1 MASTMISTRSRF
13 SFFSCSTTCLV
24 LGASTVKP
32 LVTTR
37 RSWRTS
43 SDNIDWIAPRYIF
56 LLTFCS
62 KERGFAANARP
73 PPTQMGERIEP
84 ARDVPPPFCG
94 RGLRPPVSYTHL
106 RAHETPEHL

>member
-1 MASTMISTRSRF
+1 MMSTLSSLSFLSF
-13 SFFSCSTTCLV
+13 SATCFV
-24 LGASTVKP
+24 FGASTVKSC
-32 LVTTR
+32 VTTR

-43 SDNIDWIAPRYIF
+43 SDSIDWIAPRYIF
-56 LLTFCS
+56 LFTFCAKS
-62 KERGFAANARP
+62 RGFAANARP